1 MTPTDAYL
9 ASTKALDDLRAINA
23 RFIEN
28 FINNDVAAHDAL
40 LHPAFIGIRS
50 DGTRIGRADYLKA
63 WAKGFDPGLIV
74 YWDVRDVL
82 ITVVG
87 NVALVRAANKHVMRH
102 VCHDETGM
110 TTYTDTYV
118 YERGAWRCIQA
129 QITPVALGKEP
140 GEETVISVWVE
151 GVKVP
156 GCMPATETATTGP
169 S

>member
-63 WAKGFDPGLIV
+63 WWNTVNWAKIAER
-74 YWDVRDVL
+74 Y
-82 ITVVG
+82 
-87 NVALVRAANKHVMRH
+87 AAAKSG
-102 VCHDETGM
+102 T
-110 TTYTDTYV
+110 
-118 YERGAWRCIQA
+118 
-129 QITPVALGKEP
+129 LG
-140 GEETVISVWVE
+140 V
-151 GVKVP
+151 
-156 GCMPATETATTGP
+156 
-169 S
+169 